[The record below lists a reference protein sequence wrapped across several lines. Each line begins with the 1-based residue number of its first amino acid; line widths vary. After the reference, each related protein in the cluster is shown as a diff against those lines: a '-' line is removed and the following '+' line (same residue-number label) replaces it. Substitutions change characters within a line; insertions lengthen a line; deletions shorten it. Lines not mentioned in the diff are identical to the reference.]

1 MISGTN
7 NSSPD
12 TLLLTL
18 FRGAMVLVL
27 AVGAVINYKLF
38 DNERKDT
45 PGEKGK
51 VLQRI
56 MKNYAIIQA
65 IGWPLISGALIVLM
79 VLLQTYG
86 DLLNPCIYAHG
97 TDFLIFSYIL
107 LRTYV
112 ALNSLI
118 IAFGRYAFVVH
129 DNQVLKFGVKKL
141 AKILIWS
148 SFIIPFLMSILC
160 QAVGTIAYNGWLLEI
175 REYERSCSMSGEIGN
190 LVIDEK
196 RNELYKPAIYKFV
209 HSNLPSWATYGLKI
223 VYIVTST
230 VLFSNISEGIIYIRS
245 AVFIF
250 K

>member
-1 MISGTN
+1 MLSN
-7 NSSPD
+7 RNYSRPD
-12 TLLLTL
+12 QTAVNIFRASYSLVLLT
-18 FRGAMVLVL
+18 GVL
-27 AVGAVINYKLF
+27 INYKLF
-38 DNERKDT
+38 RNLTKET
-45 PGEKGK
+45 LGEKGK
-51 VLQRI
+51 VVQRI